1 MLLRARLS
9 ATASWSRMSAMTT
22 TLRATFLAAAMLA
35 PSGLAEAAERTVYVT
50 VVDGNGSVVTDL
62 TAADLVVKEGGKE
75 REIVKAGRASAKMRL
90 TIAVEERLMADTSV
104 RQAMFAFMKRVID
117 TAEVRLVTIGLRNQT
132 AADYTTALDA
142 LVAAI
147 NNLTLNPRPESQVA
161 EGVLEVATEFATTKS
176 DRPVLVVLA
185 FSGGQAGVDPRN
197 VLEKVRQSGMTMSAV
212 TLMAGGADAGGVGAM
227 SDQSSREQ
235 LLGAGPKR
243 SGGPRLDVPS
253 AGAFPKALQQIADD
267 LLAQYAITYTLPDG
281 VKPDKR
287 FSISSKRRGV
297 TLRGPSA
304 IPDR

>member
-1 MLLRARLS
+1 MNR
-9 ATASWSRMSAMTT
+9 
-22 TLRATFLAAAMLA
+22 TLRATFLAAAMVA
-35 PSGLAEAAERTVYVT
+35 PSVLAEAAERTVYVT
-50 VVDGNGSVVTDL
+50 IVDGNGVAVTDL

-75 REIVKAGRASAKMRL
+75 REIAKAGRAAAKMRL

-142 LVAAI
+142 LVTAI

-161 EGVLEVATEFATTKS
+161 EGVLEVASEFATTKA

-227 SDQSSREQ
+227 SDQSGREQ
-235 LLGAGPKR
+235 ILGDGPKQ
-243 SGGPRLDVPS
+243 SGGRRTEVPS
-253 AGAFPKALQQIADD
+253 TGAFPKALQQIADD

-297 TLRGPSA
+297 TLRAPAA